1 MGQTVWIFLS
11 WFLGLYFLGLA
22 VGTVAHKAGHLLCA
36 RIGSIPLRRMVI
48 GWGPV
53 LVRGSIGDVQ
63 VELRLVPLG
72 SWVTCAETA
81 NMPKGQAVAFY
92 VLAGILGNVAVIGVI
107 VWLQVILRAMVAN
120 TWNRRY
126 DDF

>member
-1 MGQTVWIFLS
+1 V
-11 WFLGLYFLGLA
+11 
-22 VGTVAHKAGHLLCA
+22 
-36 RIGSIPLRRMVI
+36 
-48 GWGPV
+48 
-53 LVRGSIGDVQ
+53 GSIGDVQ